1 MIAGKMA
8 YHNVE
13 EPNKRRRQQEY
24 EPRILP
30 LANTIAAAT
39 RIRQLF
45 ESKKLSYGIL
55 GGLEMLCLGHQREI
69 SGLHIAYED
78 KDSDRIRA
86 KLQADRRYAGAFLCN
101 NTG

>member
-1 MIAGKMA
+1 MA

-13 EPNKRRRQQEY
+13 EPNKYKRQSQQE
-24 EPRILP
+24 PKILP

-39 RIRQLF
+39 RIRQIF

-69 SGLHIAYED
+69 SSLHIAYED
-78 KDSDRIRA
+78 KDLDRLKA
-86 KLQADRRYAGAFLCN
+86 KLQADRRYARALPCN
-101 NTG
+101 KLN

>member
-1 MIAGKMA
+1 MTA
-8 YHNVE
+8 YRNVG
-13 EPNKRRRQQEY
+13 EPVKHPSQQQQETKM
-24 EPRILP
+24 LP

-69 SGLHIAYED
+69 SRLHFAYED
-78 KDSDRIRA
+78 KDLDRIRA
-86 KLQADRRYAGAFLCN
+86 KLQADRR
-101 NTG
+101 